1 MLMAALLAMALAAAA
16 PAFAQT
22 ATGGS
27 PAILQYSCNQI
38 QAAVNLQYQKGDNGS
53 GAVAGAAQSLGV
65 NQQQVLAC
73 FGTAAAAQNSTVN
86 VNTAKAAKVSRT
98 ATAKAR
104 SSAKAIASSTSA
116 SSAPAALPP
125 TGGASVI
132 ALGAAVMLVIGGLLA
147 RRLVR

>member
-104 SSAKAIASSTSA
+104 STAKAIASSTSA

>member
-1 MLMAALLAMALAAAA
+1 MPRVRQVSGKEVKKLRKVMLMAALLAMALAAAA

-38 QAAVNLQYQKGDNGS
+38 QAAVDTQYQNGNGT

-73 FGTAAAAQNSTVN
+73 FGTAAGAQNS
-86 VNTAKAAKVSRT
+86 
-98 ATAKAR
+98 
-104 SSAKAIASSTSA
+104 
-116 SSAPAALPP
+116 
-125 TGGASVI
+125 
-132 ALGAAVMLVIGGLLA
+132 
-147 RRLVR
+147 